1 MVETRI
7 QAIARLAVSIYAFLL
22 FSESFRRRREIER
35 FLQVSIVYAG
45 FCLWNFLLF
54 LYYDLQ
60 SAEGVYLASLWG
72 FVSVSLTSFGV
83 FYFSSRLVFGRKAD
97 RWVLLFA
104 IVPAVTAVLSIT
116 APLQRLFVTGHRG
129 FVYMPLRE
137 LVIVRGPWFLVHSI
151 WSYLLGVLSV
161 ALLLIRSSSPHVKN
175 RGVTILLAASFVAFF
190 VVVFLSNFTPLKGA
204 VQLYAFLAHLASIT
218 VLYCATFLDSDDTV
232 VYFGKRLFYEAIDM
246 PVLLF
251 NDRNELLDL
260 NGEAARYFASLSI
273 SPDKYVS
280 CERLLGGGAFS
291 RVDIAPEE
299 ADDASF
305 FLQNSA
311 NGQIIYFNRCDVV
324 DGKRRRI
331 GFSLTL
337 YNLRTMD
344 ALVQGLQKRAYTDS
358 LCQCLNR
365 TCYELRRREI
375 LESAPRPLALIVADV
390 DNLKAVNDRFGHK
403 AGDEY
408 LAVCVRLLKKVTR
421 SGDTLFRIGGDEFAL
436 FLPGTDEPGVE
447 RIRTAL
453 AFEFA
458 ALRLGHPANLSIGH
472 SILGAGDTDFERH
485 FAVADAE
492 MYRKKQGEKG

>member
-1 MVETRI
+1 METRI

-45 FCLWNFLLF
+45 FCLWNFMLF

-60 SAEGVYLASLWG
+60 SAEAVYLASLWG

-83 FYFSSRLVFGRKAD
+83 FCFSCRLAFGRKAD
-97 RWVLLFA
+97 RWMLFFA
-104 IVPAVTAVLSIT
+104 IVPAITAVLSIT
-116 APLQRLFVTGHRG
+116 APLQRLFVAGHRD
-129 FVYMPLRE
+129 FVYLPLRE

-151 WSYLLGVLSV
+151 WSYLLSVLSV
-161 ALLLIRSSSPHVKN
+161 VLLLIRSASPHVKN
-175 RGVTILLAASFVAFF
+175 RGATILLAASFVVFF

-204 VQLYAFLAHLASIT
+204 VQPYALLAHLAFIT

-260 NGEAARYFASLSI
+260 NGEAARYFASLSV
-273 SPDKYVS
+273 SVDKYTS
-280 CERLLGGGAFS
+280 YERLLGGGAFS
-291 RVDIAPEE
+291 RIDIAPEE
-299 ADDASF
+299 AEDSSF
-305 FLQNSA
+305 FLQNAA
-311 NGQIIYFNRCDVV
+311 NGQIIYFNRCDVA
-324 DGKRRRI
+324 DGKDRRI

-344 ALVQGLQKRAYTDS
+344 ALVQGLQKRAYSDS

-390 DNLKAVNDRFGHK
+390 DDLKSVNDRFGHK

-408 LAVCVRLLKKVTR
+408 LTVCVRLLKKVTR
-421 SGDTLFRIGGDEFAL
+421 SVDTLFRIGGDEFAL
-436 FLPGTDEPGVE
+436 FLPGTDQPGVE

-453 AFEFA
+453 ASEFA
-458 ALRLGHPANLSIGH
+458 ALKLDYPANLSIGY
-472 SILGAGDTDFERH
+472 SIIRAGDTDFDRH
-485 FAVADAE
+485 FAAADAE